1 MQWSD
6 VDLDAGVL
14 RVRRGRLRPKYRHG
28 CNGTCGRDR
37 PEYCPKREQ
46 ARPDTARTK
55 SRAGRRVLGLPP
67 ELLTLLTRHKQTQ
80 NAERTAARQ
89 LWKEGGWVFTKPTR
103 RTSQPK
109 HRLPRVQEAST
120 GGAGTGGAPPRCPA
134 YCRDR
139 PAPSRRTRTSRD
151 GTHGFL
157 IACLQREVAAREN
170 YGGGGSDPGRSVPGP
185 QESGG
190 VRLRPRPRHET
201 RPDCAPGHSRL
212 HHRSAERDLPRPP
225 GTGKTH
231 LATGPGDPGLPVRA
245 PRPVRHR
252 VPMGRPARHRRCS
265 RSLNESLADDG
276 YVQGMDRSRN
286 SELVV
291 VFDLGEV
298 LATPREL
305 FAELARQAGSD
316 VQRFSAAYWA
326 HRDLF
331 DRGAEA
337 DLYWRAVLEDAGVIH
352 DADLVLRLD
361 ELDVTSWTTLRPDAR
376 CTLEDLNA
384 SGVRIAILSN
394 APLGMALKARTRSW
408 AHLVDDWFFSGELRM
423 AKPDPGIYEV
433 VTARLGIQ
441 PSAVIF
447 FDDRQVNVEA
457 ARAAGWRAELWTSA
471 ETVRKTLRD
480 LGLTS

>member
-170 YGGGGSDPGRSVPGP
+170 HGGGGSDPGRSFPAGKSL
-185 QESGG
+185 EEFDFDHARGM
-190 VRLRPRPRHET
+190 R
-201 RPDCAPGHSRL
+201 
-212 HHRSAERDLPRPP
+212 RDLIAHLGTLDFITARQNVIFLGPP

-231 LATGPGDPGLPVRA
+231 LATGLAIRA
-245 PRPVRHR
+245 CQSGHR
-252 VPMGRPARHRRCS
+252 VLFATASQWVDRLATAAAAEVSTSCP
-265 RSLNESLADDG
+265 ADDG

-305 FAELARQAGSD
+305 FAELAKQAGSD